1 MKGYIYKIFDKEDNN
16 LVYYGSST
24 NKCFIDRIGQHR
36 RQNNTTSSIIIN
48 RNNYGYE
55 KVEEIEFEDKQEL
68 YKRERYYIENNICV
82 NILIPGKTI
91 KEKKAEAINRVNI
104 WYKENKQE
112 LLEKRRTI
120 KVICECGAKV
130 RKDGLRE
137 HTQSKKHKINIY
149 NIIK

>member
-1 MKGYIYKIFDKEDNN
+1 MKGYIYKIFDKDDNN

-36 RQNNTTSSIIIN
+36 RQQNTTSSIIIN

-68 YKRERYYIENNICV
+68 YRRERYYIENNICV
-82 NILIPGKTI
+82 NKCIPGKTME
-91 KEKKAEAINRVNI
+91 EKKAEAINRVNI
-104 WYKENKQE
+104 WYKENKKE
-112 LLEKRRTI
+112 MLEKRRTTNI
-120 KVICECGAKV
+120 TCECGAVV
-130 RKDGLRE
+130 RIYGLRE
-137 HTQSKKHKINIY
+137 HKQTKKHKNKIY